1 MSCDF
6 KRHLLLDQE
15 PLMRSSATKGDL
27 GSKTQIQSFMES
39 VTTLLTA
46 LQ

>member
-15 PLMRSSATKGDL
+15 PLMLSSAAKGDL
-27 GSKTQIQSFMES
+27 GSKTQIQS
-39 VTTLLTA
+39 L
-46 LQ
+46 